1 MKTLPIM
8 PIVVQHIMSET
19 RKQSITVFSTF
30 ERNLLVQSVSQH
42 GNRNRS
48 SIWGIRRTVQP
59 SNQANWNP
67 QRQTSP

>member
-1 MKTLPIM
+1 MKRLPIM

-42 GNRNRS
+42 GNKNRS
-48 SIWGIRRTVQP
+48 SIRWLGNQTHRTAKQP
-59 SNQANWNP
+59 G
-67 QRQTSP
+67 